1 MDVNINSKKTDD
13 RRIDIRS
20 LEFDE
25 LCKSIEQI
33 GEKKF
38 RAAQVFGWLHDKCVS
53 DFAAMTNVPRNM
65 KTQMEE
71 YFEIRPVEVLEVLVS
86 KVDGTRKYLMRLYDG
101 NIIEC
106 VLMRY
111 EYGNSICISSQV
123 GCRMGCKFCAS
134 TVNGL
139 VRNLSAG
146 EMVGQIYSV
155 AADIGDR
162 INHVVIMGSGEP
174 FDNYD
179 EVISF
184 VNIICDEKGQ
194 NLSGRNITISTC
206 GIVPRIKEMAD
217 LKLQL
222 TLALSLHATTDDKR
236 KEIMPVA
243 NKYSIDEII
252 DALIYYYDMTKR
264 RITFEYSLIAGVN
277 DTDEDV
283 KELSVI
289 AKKVPSHI
297 NLIPVNP
304 IKEREY
310 ATLKRDKVMLFKSK
324 LEKNHVNATVRRT
337 LGQDINA
344 SCGQLRQRYIEE
356 SAKTGDNS

>member
-1 MDVNINSKKTDD
+1 MDLTIKTGKK
-13 RRIDIRS
+13 DIRS
-20 LEFDE
+20 LTYEK
-25 LCKSIEQI
+25 LCECIEAT

-38 RAAQVFGWLHDKCVS
+38 RAGQVFGWLHDKCIS
-53 DFAAMTNVPRNM
+53 DFADMSNIPKSL
-65 KTQMEE
+65 KTFLDEV
-71 YFEIRPVEVLEVLVS
+71 FDIRRVEVEDVLVS
-86 KVDGTRKYLMRLYDG
+86 KVDGTRKYLMRLFDG

-139 VRNLSAG
+139 ERNLSAG
-146 EMVGQIYSV
+146 EMAGQIYSV
-155 AADIGDR
+155 SKDINEK

-179 EVISF
+179 EVLDF
-184 VNIICDEKGQ
+184 LNIICDEKGQ
-194 NLSGRNITISTC
+194 NLSGRNITVSTC
-206 GIVPRIKEMAD
+206 GIVPRIRELAE

-222 TLALSLHATTDDKR
+222 TLALSLHATTDEKR
-236 KEIMPVA
+236 KAIMPIA

-252 DALIYYYDMTKR
+252 DALVYYYDMTKR

-277 DTDEDV
+277 DTEEDV
-283 KELSVI
+283 RLLTGI
-289 AKKVPSHI
+289 AKRVPSHI

-304 IKEREY
+304 IKESNY
-310 ATLKRDKVMLFKSK
+310 KSLTRDKVMLFKSK
-324 LEKNHVNATVRRT
+324 LERNHVNATVRRT
-337 LGQDINA
+337 LGRDINA
-344 SCGQLRQRYIEE
+344 SCGQLRQNYLE
-356 SAKTGDNS
+356 KGKGQQ